1 MSLRLNFHQI
11 PTSDTLRTECEDR
24 VRALQEEFPETTRF
38 EVTVAHNGTE
48 HEAHVHLTGKDVELA
63 AHARGHDVRTSLEEA
78 LEKARRQLRKHHD
91 KQIFARRRI

>member
-11 PTSDTLRTECEDR
+11 PPSDTLRTECEDR

-48 HEAHVHLTGKDVELA
+48 HEAHVHLTGKDVEFA
-63 AHARGHDVRTSLEEA
+63 AHARGQDVRASLEEA

-91 KQIFARRRI
+91 KQIFARRRT